1 MQQSW
6 KSSRII
12 KSTLL
17 YHPFHCSPS
26 FLVPRLLYATE
37 APSVGGKIG
46 SERKT
51 ASTDGKAGAIEAQ
64 SNCNSSEFIKIVS
77 IFVFVLPQKAKY
89 GNIFLLHL
97 HFIRGKWMKHLVRLF
112 PSVSVWH
119 TVRQVSIREERRG
132 GGGRRRREEPGEY
145 FPSELKTAGIHLNCL
160 TNERDLMTFAVNIL
174 QKISAVLNA
183 LWYSILGLRT
193 DQVSV

>member
-1 MQQSW
+1 MQQSGN
-6 KSSRII
+6 SSRII

-26 FLVPRLLYATE
+26 FLAPRLLYATE
-37 APSVGGKIG
+37 APSVGGNIG

-51 ASTDGKAGAIEAQ
+51 SSTDGKAGAIEAQ

-119 TVRQVSIREERRG
+119 TVRQVSIREERRVEKKEGRTG
-132 GGGRRRREEPGEY
+132 GI
-145 FPSELKTAGIHLNCL
+145 FPLWAENSRNTFELFDK
-160 TNERDLMTFAVNIL
+160 
-174 QKISAVLNA
+174 
-183 LWYSILGLRT
+183 RT
-193 DQVSV
+193 RFNDVCS